1 MLMDN
6 LVNSYVDLGQLKE
19 AEQTR
24 EKVLEGAESAE
35 ENNLAIHL
43 NSNSSASSVPLSSH
57 HHS

>member
-1 MLMDN
+1 MLVDN

-35 ENNLAIHL
+35 ENNLAIYL
-43 NSNSSASSVPLSSH
+43 NPNSSASSVPII
-57 HHS
+57 